1 MSICKVNNLKQA
13 VNGNPKM
20 MSAIRFRGRFSGTK
34 TPLLLSRGV
43 SGTDDG
49 VTIKSIDGNVLLGN
63 YDGTIKGDE
72 SVIHYSYVTV
82 YPKEDVSYPCY
93 YEIDIYPKY
102 GLTKAQITD
111 LSDVDKYMTVLTDI
125 YSQDSDVFGN
135 IANLA
140 NCPTLVNVDLNTL
153 SGSEDVYGELV
164 KLAPLINLETLHLH
178 GTFGVWGEIA
188 DLMNAMVH
196 NGRTSGTITIT
207 GVGPLIYLTYNNVEY
222 RFGRTY
228 VEGGETKYCYGVVI
242 SFNESG
248 WTLES
253 IVNTYG

>member
-20 MSAIRFRGRFSGTK
+20 MSAIRFKGTFNGTK
-34 TPLLLSRGV
+34 KPLLLSRGV
-43 SGTDDG
+43 SGTDNG
-49 VTIKSIDGNVLLGN
+49 VTIKSVDGNVLLGS
-63 YDGTIKGDE
+63 YDGSIKGNE
-72 SVIHYSYVTV
+72 SYIYANYVTV
-82 YPKEDVSYPCY
+82 WPKDGITYPCD

-111 LSDVDKYMTVLTDI
+111 LSDIDKYMTALTDI
-125 YSQDSDVFGN
+125 YTDNTFGD

-140 NCPTLVNVDLNTL
+140 NCPTLVNVDLT
-153 SGSEDVYGELV
+153 SIAGSEDVYGELV
-164 KLAPLINLETLHLH
+164 KLAPLVNLETLHLH
-178 GTFGVWGEIA
+178 GIYGVWGEIA
-188 DLMNAMVH
+188 DLMNAMAN

-228 VEGGETKYCYGVVI
+228 VDGSETKHCYGVVI
-242 SFNESG
+242 SFNENG

>member
-20 MSAIRFRGRFSGTK
+20 MSAIRFRGTFNGTK
-34 TPLLLSRGV
+34 KPLILSRGV
-43 SGTDDG
+43 SGTDNG
-49 VTIKSIDGNVLLGN
+49 VTIKSVDGNVLLGN
-63 YDGTIKGDE
+63 HDGTIKGNE
-72 SVIHYSYVTV
+72 SVIYNHYAIVW
-82 YPKEDVSYPCY
+82 PKENVTYPCDF
-93 YEIDIYPKY
+93 EIDIYPKY

-125 YSQDSDVFGN
+125 YTDNTFGD

-140 NCPTLVNVDLNTL
+140 NCPTLVNVDLTTVA
-153 SGSEDVYGELV
+153 GSEDVYGELV
-164 KLAPLINLETLHLH
+164 KLAPLVNLETLKLH
-178 GTFGVWGEIA
+178 GIYGVWGEIA
-188 DLMNAMVH
+188 DLMNAMAN

-228 VEGGETKYCYGVVI
+228 VEEGVTKYCYGVVI
-242 SFNESG
+242 SFNENG

>member
-1 MSICKVNNLKQA
+1 MTICKVNNLKQA

-20 MSAIRFRGRFSGTK
+20 MSAIRFRGQFSGTK
-34 TPLLLSRGV
+34 TPLLLSRGI
-43 SGTDDG
+43 SGTDNG

-63 YDGTIKGDE
+63 SGGTIKGNE
-72 SVIHYSYVTV
+72 SVIYNSYVTV
-82 YPKEDVSYPCY
+82 YPKEDVSYPCD

-125 YSQDSDVFGN
+125 YTSNTFGD

-140 NCPTLVNVDLNTL
+140 NCPTLVNVDLT
-153 SGSEDVYGELV
+153 SAAGSEDVYGELI

-188 DLMNAMVH
+188 DLMNAMVN
-196 NGRTSGTITIT
+196 NGRTTGTITIT
-207 GVGPLIYLTYNNVEY
+207 GVGPLIYLTHNNIEY

-242 SFNESG
+242 SFNENG

>member
-13 VNGNPKM
+13 VNSNPKM
-20 MSAIRFRGRFSGTK
+20 MSAIRFRGKFSGTK

-43 SGTDDG
+43 SGTDNG
-49 VTIKSIDGNVLLGN
+49 VTIKSVDGNVLLGN
-63 YDGTIKGDE
+63 YNGTIKGNE
-72 SVIHYSYVTV
+72 SVIHDSYVMV
-82 YPKEDVSYPCY
+82 FPKEGVTYPCDF
-93 YEIDIYPKY
+93 EIDIYPKY

-125 YSQDSDVFGN
+125 YTNNTFGD

-140 NCPTLVNVDLNTL
+140 NCPTLVNVDLTAIA
-153 SGSEDVYGELV
+153 GSEDIYGELV

-188 DLMNAMVH
+188 DLMNAMVN

-228 VEGGETKYCYGVVI
+228 VEGGETKHCYGVVI
-242 SFNESG
+242 SFNENG

>member
-20 MSAIRFRGRFSGTK
+20 MSAIRYRGKFSGNR
-34 TPLLLSRGV
+34 TPLVLSSGI
-43 SGTDDG
+43 SGTDNS
-49 VTIKSIDGNVLLGN
+49 VTIKSVDGNVLLGSFS
-63 YDGTIKGDE
+63 GTIKGNE
-72 SVIHYSYVTV
+72 SVIYNHYVTV
-82 YPKEDVSYPCY
+82 FPKEDVIYPCD

-125 YSQDSDVFGN
+125 YTSSTFGD

-140 NCPTLVNVDLNTL
+140 NCPTLVNVDLTTIA
-153 SGSEDVYGELV
+153 GSEEVYGELI
-164 KLAPLINLETLHLH
+164 KLAPLINLETLKLH

-207 GVGPLIYLTYNNVEY
+207 GVGPLIYLTHNNIEY

-228 VEGGETKYCYGVVI
+228 VEGGKTKYCYGVVI
-242 SFNESG
+242 SFNENG

>member
-13 VNGNPKM
+13 VNGNPKV
-20 MSAIRFRGRFSGTK
+20 MSAIRYRGKFSGNK
-34 TPLLLSRGV
+34 TPLVLS
-43 SGTDDG
+43 SGISGIDTT
-49 VTIKSIDGNVLLGN
+49 VTIKSVDGNVLLGN
-63 YDGTIKGDE
+63 YYGTIVGNE
-72 SVIHYSYVTV
+72 SVIYNSYVTV
-82 YPKEDVSYPCY
+82 FPKEGVTYPCDY
-93 YEIDIYPKY
+93 AIDIYPKY
-102 GLTKAQITD
+102 GLTKAQISD

-125 YSQDSDVFGN
+125 YSQNSNTFGN

-140 NCPTLVNVDLNTL
+140 NCPTLVNVDLNTT
-153 SGSEDVYGELV
+153 SSSEDVYGELV
-164 KLAPLINLETLHLH
+164 KLAPLVNLETLHLH

-188 DLMNAMVH
+188 DLMNAMVN

-207 GVGPLIYLTYNNVEY
+207 GVGPLIYLTHNNTEY

-228 VEGGETKYCYGVVI
+228 VEGSETKYCYGVVI
-242 SFNESG
+242 SFNENR

>member
-20 MSAIRFRGRFSGTK
+20 MSAIRFRGKFNGTK
-34 TPLLLSRGV
+34 TPLILSRGV
-43 SGTDDG
+43 SGTDNG
-49 VTIKSIDGNVLLGN
+49 VTIKSVDGNVLLGSH
-63 YDGTIKGDE
+63 DGSIKGNE
-72 SVIHYSYVTV
+72 SVIYNHYAVV
-82 YPKEDVSYPCY
+82 WPKEDVTYPCD

-125 YSQDSDVFGN
+125 YTRKTFGD

-140 NCPTLVNVDLNTL
+140 NCPTLVNVDLTTTA
-153 SGSEDVYGELV
+153 GSEDVYGELV
-164 KLAPLINLETLHLH
+164 KLAPLVNLETLKLH

-228 VEGGETKYCYGVVI
+228 IEEGVTKYCYGVVI
-242 SFNESG
+242 SFNENG
-248 WTLES
+248 WTLDN